1 MAARR
6 SKPEMLHFERMPH
19 AIREEGPTVA
29 CPGCGLKRN
38 REFALKVP
46 VCSACGVEYR
56 ERVVEPAP
64 LAPTPT
70 PVALDAGKV
79 RTLFLEATE

>member
-1 MAARR
+1 MAAKR
-6 SKPEMLHFERMPH
+6 SRPEVLHFERMPH
-19 AIREEGPTVA
+19 AIRELGPTVA

-38 REFALKVP
+38 KEFALKVP

-64 LAPTPT
+64 LAPAR
-70 PVALDAGKV
+70 VELDTKAV
-79 RTLFLEATE
+79 RTLFLEAAE

>member
-6 SKPEMLHFERMPH
+6 SKPAEALHFERMPH

-29 CPGCGLKRN
+29 CPGCGLRRN
-38 REFALKVP
+38 REYALKVP

-64 LAPTPT
+64 LAPA
-70 PVALDAGKV
+70 PVELDARKV
-79 RTLFLEATE
+79 RALFLEATE

>member
-1 MAARR
+1 MAAKR

-19 AIREEGPTVA
+19 AIRELGPTVT

-38 REFALKVP
+38 KEFALKVP

-64 LAPTPT
+64 LAPA
-70 PVALDAGKV
+70 PVELDAGTLKV
-79 RTLFLEATE
+79 LFLEATE